1 MDSEGEN
8 REGTW
13 INVGSGTSLFDG
25 KPYVQLDVGGKNVQM
40 RPKKA
45 REVAMM
51 LLESAEAAVQ
61 DSVIAEFGRQDLGDD
76 DSGAR
81 LVMLVRQRREK
92 FDDAD

>member
-1 MDSEGEN
+1 MAEKDN
-8 REGTW
+8 EGTW
-13 INVGSGTSLFDG
+13 LNVGSGVSLFDG
-25 KPYVQLDVGGKNVQM
+25 KPYVELVVGEENVQM

-61 DSVIAEFGRQDLGDD
+61 DAVLAEFGKEEIGGDEEA
-76 DSGAR
+76 GAR
-81 LVMLVRQRREK
+81 LVMMLRERREK